1 MSSTMA
7 KTCLTLILATSL
19 ALSGCAT
26 MSDRQQTVGGGA
38 AVGAG
43 LGAVLGYV
51 VGDGRGALIG
61 AAIGG
66 AAGALA
72 GHVVAER
79 KAQYAS
85 REDFLDAEAKRVAEY
100 NATARDYNEQL
111 RKDIARLSEEAETLR
126 ADYGRQEAQQ
136 VQLAQKRSELQDR
149 LQRSAALEQ
158 ELAKELDVQ
167 KVVLEQERQEAPK
180 DDPYIAELEK
190 EVLALQAN
198 LESLRE
204 GSVQLAGIDERL
216 SI

>member
-1 MSSTMA
+1 MRSSLVRIA
-7 KTCLTLILATSL
+7 LVSVLVLSL
-19 ALSGCAT
+19 ALVGCMT
-26 MSDRQQTVGGGA
+26 TDRQQTVGGGV

-43 LGAVLGYV
+43 LGAILGYV
-51 VGDGRGALIG
+51 AGGGEGALIG

-66 AAGALA
+66 AAGGLA

-85 REDFLDAEAKRVAEY
+85 REDFLDAETKRVAEY
-100 NATARDYNEQL
+100 NATARDYNEQQ

-126 ADYGRQEAQQ
+126 ADYGRQEARQ
-136 VQLAQKRSELQDR
+136 VQLAQKRSELRDR
-149 LQRSAALEQ
+149 LQRSATLEQ

-167 KVVLEQERQEAPK
+167 KAVLEQERKEAPK